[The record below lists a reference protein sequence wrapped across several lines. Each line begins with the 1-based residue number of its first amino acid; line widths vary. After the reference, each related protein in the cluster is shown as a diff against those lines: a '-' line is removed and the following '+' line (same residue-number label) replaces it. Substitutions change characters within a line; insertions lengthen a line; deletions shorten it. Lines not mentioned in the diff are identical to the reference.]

1 MSDLMELLERV
12 KAATGPDRELDV
24 MIGAALNFDVESMA
38 MPFGDYVGLMGV
50 EKTAI
55 QAESHQSILRDGLPR
70 FTSSID
76 AALALVERKLPGWTV
91 ANLSQQDDKTWYCEL
106 REGHL
111 TSYSRVAASN
121 VTYGHRP
128 GNLPLAI
135 LAALLSALT
144 SGASS

>member
-1 MSDLMELLERV
+1 MTQPTPGLEQGLTTLLERV
-12 KAATGPDRELDV
+12 MRAPGPDRELDYA
-24 MIGAALNFDVESMA
+24 ISRFADGELARHSSLHL
-38 MPFGDYVGLMGV
+38 PY
-50 EKTAI
+50 TA
-55 QAESHQSILRDGLPR
+55 
-70 FTSSID
+70 SID

-128 GNLPLAI
+128 ANLPLAI
-135 LAALLSALT
+135 LAALLGAL
-144 SGASS
+144 SRANGEQP